1 MGETALLL
9 FREMKGQI
17 LRENQKI
24 RALLILQMKRKNDQT
39 VRLNR
44 RKSLIERNTNL
55 LSALIVFKAF
65 RPPLNLSLL

>member
-9 FREMKGQI
+9 FHEMKGQI

-24 RALLILQMKRKNDQT
+24 RALILQMKRKNDQT

-55 LSALIVFKAF
+55 LSALIIFKAF